1 MDGWKKMCYVYTH
14 TFIYNGILLGHKE
27 EQNDAICSNMDATR
41 DYNTKWIKSER

>member
-1 MDGWKKMCYVYTH
+1 MCHVYTH

-41 DYNTKWIKSER
+41 DYNTK